1 MDCTVIY
8 TFDNEPQRWT
18 AASDD
23 KYGLVLESNSLEAL
37 MERVKIAMPDML
49 EFTCNYTGPVNL
61 HFWYNEAIKRTASVD
76 SEIKS
81 RHSAN
86 EALKKARLGK
96 WF

>member
-1 MDCTVIY
+1 MDCTIICV
-8 TFDNEPQRWT
+8 FDDESQRWT

-61 HFWYNEAIKRTASVD
+61 HFRAERITRLEAAV
-76 SEIKS
+76 
-81 RHSAN
+81 
-86 EALKKARLGK
+86 
-96 WF
+96 